1 MADQDGP
8 QQRPLRIEEGGAFP
22 LSKFTGGRGRSRAN
36 VVALHEQ
43 AGRVPPQAVDVEQS
57 VLGAMLIE
65 REAIPKAIEILP
77 SEAFY
82 DGRHQRIY
90 QAILGLFERGNP
102 VDLITLTEELKR
114 RGDFENIG
122 GYYLSELTTRVA
134 SAANVEYHARI
145 IAEKSLLRQM
155 IETMTTTVGEAYD
168 PSTDAFDLLDRAE
181 RDIFQIS
188 ESQLRK
194 GSRSMSE
201 VVMETF
207 KQLEAL
213 SHRDGGITGVPSG
226 FHALDDMTGGWQKSD
241 LIIIAARPSMGKTAF
256 SLATAMNAATHP
268 QYGVGVAIFS
278 LEMSANQLA
287 QRMLTSEARIDAQK
301 ARTGRLTDEDWP
313 LLARAA
319 GRLEAAKIF
328 VDDTPG
334 LGILELRAKCRR
346 LKAEHDI
353 GLVIVDYLQLMHG
366 TRDSRNSNR
375 EQEIAQISRSLK
387 ALAKEIDVPVIALA
401 QLSRAVETRGG
412 DKRPQLSDL
421 RESGCLTG
429 DTLVTRADTGA
440 RVPLRDLARQHPDGG
455 FPVWAVDLHTL
466 KLEASPV
473 SRAFSTGTKP
483 VFRLTTRLGRTVR
496 ATANHKF
503 LTVEGWR
510 RLDELSVGEHLALPR
525 RIEQPS
531 APTMSLDE
539 LALLGHLIGDGC
551 TLPRHVIQYSTREL
565 DLAEHVADLATR
577 VFGDDVA
584 PRLNREHDRK
594 RGRSW
599 IQVYLTSTRHH
610 THGNRSAVSEWL
622 DALGAWGL
630 RSHEKRVPPSVF
642 QQPADHI
649 AHFLRHLW
657 ATDGCI
663 RMRGGKRPHPA
674 VYYATSSRRL
684 GEDVQA
690 LLLRV
695 GVRARLKRIPQGEKG
710 RDQHH
715 VIVSGRPDLLR
726 FAEAVGAVGCYKQEA
741 LAEVRAHLA
750 ERDGNTNRDVIPRS
764 VWARIVVPAM
774 ARAELTTR
782 QMQAGLGM
790 SYCGSTLYRTN
801 LSRVRAARVAEV
813 VGSLTL
819 ARLAESDLYWDEIVA
834 VEPDGVEEVFD
845 LTVPGP
851 HNFVAGDVV
860 VHNSIEQDADVVA
873 FIYRAE
879 RYGITQDENG
889 NSTAGLG
896 EIIIG
901 KQRNGPIGNVR
912 LAFVNQYARFE
923 NLTTYY
929 GSDPG
934 FEYNAGGAAPP
945 PLPGAGGGYDDYE
958 ELPPPGDAPF

>member
-1 MADQDGP
+1 MAEQDGP
-8 QQRPLRIEEGGAFP
+8 QQRPLRIDESASGIPLDKLTGRRGG
-22 LSKFTGGRGRSRAN
+22 GQRRAN
-36 VVALHEQ
+36 IVSLHEQ

-65 REAIPKAIEILP
+65 REAIPKAIEVLP
-77 SEAFY
+77 PEAFY
-82 DGRHQRIY
+82 DARHQRIY
-90 QAILGLFERGNP
+90 GAMLSLFERGNP

-114 RGDFENIG
+114 RGEFENIG

-241 LIIIAARPSMGKTAF
+241 LIIIAARPSMGKT
-256 SLATAMNAATHP
+256 SLALAVTMNAATHP
-268 QYGVGVAIFS
+268 QYGVPVAIFS

-313 LLARAA
+313 KLARAA

-346 LKAEHDI
+346 LKAEHGI

-366 TRDSRNSNR
+366 TKDARNANR

-387 ALAKEIDVPVIALA
+387 GLAKELDVPVIALA

-421 RESGCLTG
+421 RESG
-429 DTLVTRADTGA
+429 
-440 RVPLRDLARQHPDGG
+440 
-455 FPVWAVDLHTL
+455 
-466 KLEASPV
+466 
-473 SRAFSTGTKP
+473 
-483 VFRLTTRLGRTVR
+483 
-496 ATANHKF
+496 
-503 LTVEGWR
+503 
-510 RLDELSVGEHLALPR
+510 
-525 RIEQPS
+525 
-531 APTMSLDE
+531 
-539 LALLGHLIGDGC
+539 
-551 TLPRHVIQYSTREL
+551 
-565 DLAEHVADLATR
+565 
-577 VFGDDVA
+577 
-584 PRLNREHDRK
+584 
-594 RGRSW
+594 
-599 IQVYLTSTRHH
+599 
-610 THGNRSAVSEWL
+610 
-622 DALGAWGL
+622 
-630 RSHEKRVPPSVF
+630 
-642 QQPADHI
+642 
-649 AHFLRHLW
+649 
-657 ATDGCI
+657 
-663 RMRGGKRPHPA
+663 
-674 VYYATSSRRL
+674 
-684 GEDVQA
+684 
-690 LLLRV
+690 
-695 GVRARLKRIPQGEKG
+695 
-710 RDQHH
+710 
-715 VIVSGRPDLLR
+715 
-726 FAEAVGAVGCYKQEA
+726 
-741 LAEVRAHLA
+741 
-750 ERDGNTNRDVIPRS
+750 
-764 VWARIVVPAM
+764 
-774 ARAELTTR
+774 
-782 QMQAGLGM
+782 
-790 SYCGSTLYRTN
+790 
-801 LSRVRAARVAEV
+801 
-813 VGSLTL
+813 
-819 ARLAESDLYWDEIVA
+819 
-834 VEPDGVEEVFD
+834 
-845 LTVPGP
+845 
-851 HNFVAGDVV
+851 
-860 VHNSIEQDADVVA
+860 SIEQDADVVG

-896 EIIIG
+896 EFIIG
-901 KQRNGPIGNVR
+901 KHRNGPIGSVR

-929 GSDPG
+929 GGDPG
-934 FEYNAGGAAPP
+934 YEFNASPP
-945 PLPGAGGGYDDYE
+945 PLPGGGYDDYE
-958 ELPPPGDAPF
+958 DVSPPGDAPF